1 MRQHLADSLHIAA
14 KSGRGEELVCTN
26 VLARRHALRR
36 TFTDTVGLR
45 YQHST
50 PNSYV
55 QCTYFFVYN
64 YYEFTRMIYMLGM
77 G

>member
-55 QCTYFFVYN
+55 LPYSAHIFLYIIIMNSLV
-64 YYEFTRMIYMLGM
+64 
-77 G
+77 